1 MFSKKKNTGKNKK
14 KKLSKLEI
22 SAIVILVANVLAWL
36 ILAGVH
42 LIPNCYGPRTNTNN
56 VEQLCFDDFHLFTEA
71 DAIRINTAC
80 KNVQKK
86 YGVNVYVATCERI
99 NKYGEGEDKA
109 KIWGV
114 DFLEAHG
121 LSQNDDLLL
130 IILNASSSNVLY
142 DTSENSY
149 SYNGRKSY
157 HFDLY
162 YYGICSQKVSK
173 LEVQTI
179 LYSKAGDDILKGD
192 STSAD
197 GVCSM
202 VKKYAFAYKF
212 VYPSVVIVGF
222 AMTGAIIGLGAL
234 VALFIFTLRKCKEVY
249 GHIGDEFNSEILC
262 DHNLRLKVKTDTYSH
277 STTDSHY
284 SPIFPE
290 SSSSSSGGSSGSSS
304 SSSSSGGGGS
314 GWAGGR

>member
-1 MFSKKKNTGKNKK
+1 MFSKKKNTGKNTK

-22 SAIVILVANVLAWL
+22 AAIVILVANVIAWL

-56 VEQLCFDDFHLFTEA
+56 VEQLCFDDFHLFTES

-86 YGVNVYVATCERI
+86 YGVNVYVATCERR
-99 NKYGEGEDKA
+99 NKYGEAKA

-130 IILNASSSNVLY
+130 IILNASSSNVVY
-142 DTSENSY
+142 NTSENSY
-149 SYNGRKSY
+149 SYNGGSSY

-162 YYGICSQKVSK
+162 YYGICSQKVSS

-179 LYSKAGDDILKGD
+179 LYSKAGDDILRGD
-192 STSAD
+192 SKAVD

-212 VYPSVVIVGF
+212 VYPSLVVVAF
-222 AMTGAIIGLGAL
+222 AIIGAVIGLI
-234 VALFIFTLRKCKEVY
+234 VWVKLFINTLRKCKKDY
-249 GHIGDEFNSEILC
+249 GHIGDEFNSEIIC
-262 DHNLRLKVKTDTYSH
+262 DHNLKLKVKTDTYSH

-284 SPIFPE
+284 SPIIDSD
-290 SSSSSSGGSSGSSS
+290 SSSSSSGGGSGSSS